1 MNFLKK
7 IFKTSDESSNDND
20 DQEKVSLSL
29 DDSFVHNFIK
39 RGGKFLY
46 CLKKEDVTKNLLNI
60 IEENNWDS
68 LTFNNKDLHTYI
80 ASINIKTESKFNTNT
95 PLFTTCE
102 YLISENGSLLFSS
115 NQIKEKRVSTLTNDF
130 IVLATTS
137 QIVKNM
143 GESLTGIKVKYSGKD
158 LPTNISPIKNYTTH
172 TNIDENFLNYGTNN
186 SKNLYLLLLEDL

>member
-7 IFKTSDESSNDND
+7 IFKTSDESSKDEINKQN
-20 DQEKVSLSL
+20 VVLSL

-46 CLKKEDVTKNLLNI
+46 CLKKEDVTKSLLNI
-60 IEENNWDS
+60 IEENNWNS
-68 LTFNNKDLHTYI
+68 ITFINKDLGSYI
-80 ASINIKTESKFNTNT
+80 ASIDIKTDSKFNPIN

-115 NQIKEKRVSTLTNDF
+115 NQIKEKRLSTLTNDF

-143 GESLTGIKVKYSGKD
+143 GESLTGIKNKYSGKD

-172 TNIDENFLNYGTNN
+172 INSDENFMNYGTNN

>member
-7 IFKTSDESSNDND
+7 IFKTSSEQSSDKVNEQN
-20 DQEKVSLSL
+20 VSLSL

-46 CLKKEDVTKNLLNI
+46 CLKKEDVTKNLQNI

-68 LTFNNKDLHTYI
+68 ITFKNKDLGTYI
-80 ASINIKTESKFNTNT
+80 ASIDIKTEPKFLPNT

-115 NQIKEKRVSTLTNDF
+115 NQIKEKRLSTLTNDF

-172 TNIDENFLNYGTNN
+172 TNIDENFMNYGTNN